1 MSDEQQDQI
10 AADIAEIK
18 ALVAPLPGRLA
29 VLEEWKVTHQQ
40 WADAQAL
47 EVSQRIERQNLEVY
61 RQVSGMVQATV
72 REAMQSG
79 MRELFKELFEEM
91 REEQRQERR
100 EEFKA
105 AFGNIRN
112 SVVWVQPIL
121 TLLLGV
127 IALYAAFGR

>member
-1 MSDEQQDQI
+1 MSDEQQQQI
-10 AADIAEIK
+10 ASDIADIK
-18 ALVAPLPGRLA
+18 ALIGTQSGRLTM
-29 VLEEWKVTHQQ
+29 LEEWRAEHQA
-40 WADAQAL
+40 WAERQSLDI
-47 EVSQRIERQNLEVY
+47 SQRIERQSLDVY
-61 RQVSGMVQATV
+61 RQVSGLVQATV

-91 REEQRQERR
+91 RDEQRQERR

-105 AFGNIRN
+105 AFGNIRK

-121 TLLLGV
+121 TLLLGI